1 MFFVALVAGVA
12 ARADDRSSSRHGT
25 LWSAEPLG
33 VRLGRANQTMN
44 KDTSPSLRRAR
55 GPIAAA
61 LVALLATSSGF
72 AQTNAAPAAPE
83 NETLKMAAFEVTGSR
98 IRRVDAE
105 GPLPI
110 VQLSRG
116 DFDGTGY
123 TTAAD
128 FLRDMPFNSGG
139 NIDPQRTS
147 TFATGAT
154 TANLRGLGSRNTLVL
169 INGRRI
175 AGYGLPG
182 GNGFSTVFDLSAIPS
197 AAIDSIELL
206 KDGASAIYGSD
217 AVAGVINIKTRK
229 DFSGLNTEV
238 YFGNTT
244 DSDSFFQRY
253 GLTFGSKTEKTEV
266 VVVTDY
272 SKRNGLKQ
280 ADRSFAANADLR
292 SFGGRDNK
300 SSAGWP
306 GRVTVPGLGTVTY
319 NAPTSTPT
327 VGTAVPYNGFV
338 HGYNFSPITDNIPPR
353 DAYGAYIWAKH
364 QMTDNLYAFAEVTS
378 RTNKSTIEV
387 AASPVFGQNEQG
399 SSTAGQ
405 MLFPATNPFNPFG
418 VNIAGSALAFRLV
431 ELGPRSTAIQS
442 DATRIL
448 AGFGGTL
455 ASTWNWEASAMHSDN
470 KTSQAN
476 FNQAF
481 DRLVQNAL
489 NGIVGPRTGRQLWLN
504 PFGRNDPE
512 LIDYLRSNFNRL
524 STFTTRIGDV
534 SVSNGELFDLPA
546 GKVGLALGGETRTEK
561 LTSWRSLDEQQGQVI
576 GGSEGLNT
584 FGDRRVNSAYAE
596 LSVPVVKGA
605 EVQLAGRFEDYSD
618 FGNTTKPK
626 VALSFRPGVDWLLV
640 RGSFSQ
646 SFKAPDLA
654 QLYNG
659 GTVSFSTGNVPDPRR
674 PADPARQ
681 LKIVTIG
688 NPTLAPEETDT
699 YYVGF
704 VFEPGKKLLNGLLDG
719 FTFSADYFKFD
730 GTNVIANFG
739 GQTILNNELLSPV
752 FGSRVIRATPTPAD
766 VVAGLPGALL
776 FVNDSFQN
784 VSTQTYE
791 GFDFSAGYQW
801 TIKDLGRFA
810 VNADLTYTKSIDFGG
825 VEFID
830 SFTYPRFRANARVRW
845 SKGDWA
851 ASVYANY
858 IAGYDDSAFASTGLG
873 GNGLLNRVQ
882 DQIIYNPQVSYR
894 GFQKYVI
901 TVGANNV
908 LDTEPPRSYASS
920 EGYDNLTHSG
930 EGRFVYLRISRDW

>member
-1 MFFVALVAGVA
+1 MNNYKSHPSRMALAPAFGALIAVLA
-12 ARADDRSSSRHGT
+12 AT
-25 LWSAEPLG
+25 P
-33 VRLGRANQTMN
+33 
-44 KDTSPSLRRAR
+44 
-55 GPIAAA
+55 
-61 LVALLATSSGF
+61 GF
-72 AQTNAAPAAPE
+72 AQQTE
-83 NETLKMAAFEVTGSR
+83 QSTDKETITLQSFEVTGSR

-110 VQLSRG
+110 VQLSRS

-139 NIDPQRTS
+139 NVDPQRTS

-182 GNGFSTVFDLSAIPS
+182 GNGFSTVFDLSSIPS
-197 AAIDSIELL
+197 AAIDTIELL

-229 DFSGLNTEV
+229 NFSGLNTEL

-244 DSDSFFQRY
+244 DTDSLFQRY
-253 GLTFGSKTEKTEV
+253 GLTFGANTDKTEV

-272 SKRNGLKQ
+272 SERNALKQ
-280 ADRSFAANADLR
+280 ADRDVAANADLR

-300 SSAGWP
+300 SSAGFP

-319 NAPTSTPT
+319 NSPTTTPT
-327 VGTAVPYNGFV
+327 VAGAVPYNGFV
-338 HGYNFSPITDNIPPR
+338 HGYNFSPITDNIPAR
-353 DAYGAYIWAKH
+353 EAYGAYVWAKH
-364 QMTDNLYAFAEVTS
+364 QMTENLYGFAEIMN

-399 SSTAGQ
+399 SSSAGQ
-405 MLFPATNPFNPFG
+405 MLFPATNPYNPFG

-442 DATRIL
+442 DANRLL
-448 AGFGGTL
+448 AGFGGNLPSNWT
-455 ASTWNWEASAMHSDN
+455 WEASIMHSEN

-476 FNQAF
+476 YNQAF

-489 NGIVGPRTGRQLWLN
+489 NGITGPQTGRQLWLN
-504 PFGRNDPE
+504 PFGPNDPE
-512 LIDYLRSNFNRL
+512 LIAYLRSNFNRI
-524 STFTTRIGDV
+524 STFTTRIAEANV
-534 SVSNGELFDLPA
+534 SGNIFSLPA
-546 GKVGLALGGETRTEK
+546 GEVGLAAGVEARTED
-561 LTSWRSLDEQQGQVI
+561 LESWRSLDEQTGQVI

-596 LSVPVVKGA
+596 LVVPIVKGA
-605 EVQLAGRFEDYSD
+605 EIQLAGRFEDYSD

-626 VALSFRPGVDWLLV
+626 VAVSYKPTDWLLL

-646 SFKAPDLA
+646 SFKAPDLG

-659 GTVSFSTGNVPDPRR
+659 GTVSFSSGNVPDPRR

-688 NPTLAPEETDT
+688 NPGLMPEETDT

-704 VFEPGKKLLNGLLDG
+704 VFEPGKKLFNGLLNG
-719 FTFSADYFKFD
+719 FTFSADYFNFD
-730 GTNVIANFG
+730 GVNVIANFG
-739 GQTILNNELLSPV
+739 GQTILNNELVSPV
-752 FGSRVIRATPTPAD
+752 FGSRVIRAQPTAD
-766 VVAGLPGALL
+766 DIAAGRPGALL

-791 GFDFSAGYQW
+791 GFDFGARYEW
-801 TIKDLGRFA
+801 RTANLGRFSIS
-810 VNADLTYTKSIDFGG
+810 ADLTYTKSIDFGG

-830 SFTYPRFRANARVRW
+830 SFTYPRFRANARLTW
-845 SKGDWA
+845 GKGDWA
-851 ASVYANY
+851 ASIYANHT
-858 IAGYDDSAFASTGLG
+858 AGYDDVAFANASLG
-873 GNGLLNRVQ
+873 GNGLLNRIQ
-882 DQIIYNPQVSYR
+882 DWTIYNPQVAYR
-894 GFQKYVI
+894 GFNKFVV
-901 TVGANNV
+901 TVGVNNV
-908 LDTEPPRSYASS
+908 LDTPPPRSYAAS
-920 EGYDNLTHSG
+920 EGYDNLTHNA
-930 EGRFVYLRISRDW
+930 EGRFVYLRLSRDW

>member
-1 MFFVALVAGVA
+1 MNNHTSHPSRMANASVLSALIAILA
-12 ARADDRSSSRHGT
+12 AT
-25 LWSAEPLG
+25 P
-33 VRLGRANQTMN
+33 
-44 KDTSPSLRRAR
+44 
-55 GPIAAA
+55 
-61 LVALLATSSGF
+61 GF
-72 AQTNAAPAAPE
+72 AQTSDAQKPE
-83 NETLKMAAFEVTGSR
+83 ETVKLQQFEVTGSR

-110 VQLSRG
+110 VQLSRS

-123 TTAAD
+123 TSAAD

-244 DSDSFFQRY
+244 KTDSLFQRY
-253 GLTFGSKTEKTEV
+253 GITFGANTGKTEV
-266 VVVTDY
+266 VIVADY

-280 ADRSFAANADLR
+280 ADRAVAANADLR
-292 SFGGRDNK
+292 SYGGRDNR
-300 SSAGWP
+300 SSATWP
-306 GRVTVPGLGTVTY
+306 GRVTVAGLGTVTY
-319 NAPTSTPT
+319 AAPTSTPT
-327 VGTAVPYNGFV
+327 VAGAVPYSGFS
-338 HGYNFSPITDNIPPR
+338 HAYNFSPITDNIPPR
-353 DAYGAYIWAKH
+353 DASGAYVWAKH
-364 QMTDNLYAFAEVTS
+364 QMTENLYAFAEVMS
-378 RTNKSTIEV
+378 RTNKTTIEV

-399 SSTAGQ
+399 SSSAGQ
-405 MLFPATNPFNPFG
+405 MLFPATNPYNPFG

-431 ELGPRSTAIQS
+431 ELGPRTTDIQS
-442 DATRIL
+442 DATRYL
-448 AGFGGTL
+448 AGFGGNFNSSWT
-455 ASTWNWEASAMHSDN
+455 WEASMMSSEN

-476 FNQAF
+476 YNQAF

-489 NGIVGPRTGRQLWLN
+489 NGITGPQTGRQLWLN
-504 PFGRNDPE
+504 PFGANDPE
-512 LIDYLRSNFNRL
+512 VLNYIRSNYNRL

-534 SVSNGELFDLPA
+534 SLSGELVDLPA
-546 GKVGLALGGETRTEK
+546 GKLGLAVGGEVRTED
-561 LTSWRSLDEQQGQVI
+561 LTSWRSLDEQTGQVI

-618 FGNTTKPK
+618 FGSTTKPK
-626 VALSFRPGVDWLLV
+626 IALSFRPGVDWLLV

-659 GTVSFSTGNVPDPRR
+659 GTVSFSSGNIPDPRR

-688 NPTLAPEETDT
+688 NPSLMPEETDT

-704 VFEPGKKLLNGLLDG
+704 VFEPGKKLFNGLLNG
-719 FTFSADYFKFD
+719 FSFNADYFKFD
-730 GTNVIANFG
+730 GVNVISNFG
-739 GQTILNNELLSPV
+739 GQTILNNELSSPI
-752 FGSRVIRATPTPAD
+752 FGSRVIRATPTAD
-766 VVAGLPGALL
+766 DIAAGRPGALL
-776 FVNDSFQN
+776 YVNDSFQN

-791 GFDFSAGYQW
+791 GFDFGARYEWRTQSY
-801 TIKDLGRFA
+801 GRFA
-810 VNADLTYTKSIDFGG
+810 VTGDLTYTKSIDFGG

-830 SFTYPRFRANARVRW
+830 SFTYPRFRANARFNW

-851 ASVYANY
+851 ASIYANY
-858 IAGYDDSAFASTGLG
+858 IAGYDDTAVATASLG
-873 GNGLLNRVQ
+873 GNGLLNRIQPWV
-882 DQIIYNPQVSYR
+882 IYNPQIAYR

-908 LDTEPPRSYASS
+908 LDTMPPRSYAAS
-920 EGYDNLTHSG
+920 EGYDNLTHNA